1 MLVRPPEITLAQW
14 MEMLSGELHRSVGE
28 LRGRGIETVPA
39 GAPLP
44 ADEAATCRVIEGG
57 KDRGLIPESELDRW
71 RNATF
76 DIVIDLT
83 TNLAHVSASGQG
95 AIGLTGRHQGS
106 QTPMLQLLRLLAEH
120 PGKFYGRELF
130 AARTHRGVPEP
141 NTFAKLVARIRH
153 RLGPNVI
160 VDECVDTSVS
170 DSGRAY
176 CANPE
181 LRWVVIRYA
190 TPQA

>member
-1 MLVRPPEITLAQW
+1 MLVRPRDINLAQW
-14 MEMLSGELHRSVGE
+14 IEMLSGELHRSVGE

-71 RNATF
+71 RNPTF

-83 TNLAHVSASGQG
+83 ANLAHVSAAGQDP
-95 AIGLTGRHQGS
+95 ICLTCRHQGS

-141 NTFAKLVARIRH
+141 NTFAKLIARIRH
-153 RLGPNVI
+153 RLGYDAI
-160 VDECVDTSVS
+160 LEECVDLSVS
-170 DSGRAY
+170 GSGRAY
-176 CANPE
+176 CANPD

-190 TPQA
+190 EA